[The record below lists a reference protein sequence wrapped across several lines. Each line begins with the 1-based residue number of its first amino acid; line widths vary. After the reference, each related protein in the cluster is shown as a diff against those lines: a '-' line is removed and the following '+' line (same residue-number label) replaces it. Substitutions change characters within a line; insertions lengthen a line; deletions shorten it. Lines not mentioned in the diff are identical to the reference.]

1 MNIEFDLQNNDSNP
15 KTVSKIM
22 LLAKIF
28 KTILF
33 IYGLL
38 KNIFIIYLFYL
49 VIKFG
54 FIF

>member
-1 MNIEFDLQNNDSNP
+1 MNLENDLNSNEP
-15 KTVSKIM
+15 VKNVTGKIM

-33 IYGLL
+33 VYGLL

-49 VIKFG
+49 VVKFG